1 MTNLN
6 DRGRKKKYVR
16 PSPQE
21 QATLVQLLDRIYGQ
35 IRALETAYQI
45 MGQEGDYRVRIE
57 YYHDAVRAV
66 TAGQDNGLTKHSRL
80 SAERLAYDVAMLR
93 HIQAKPMTAGRGQQH
108 FSASTAVA
116 VPGQSGSAPEPT
128 REERS
133 ELKQRYKDYTVLF
146 VALLAE
152 KADRNAQTRTE
163 DANVIVTDC
172 AMLKNLLA
180 KLQRGEIGKPEI
192 LAAVE
197 HLEHDE
203 LRKALRTLLNMG
215 KLRSEDVGQAMN
227 QTQQVGRAAD
237 EEIKKID
244 QAMLSFSTGQLA
256 VYEEAKDTVKS
267 LASQGMNIA
276 GKFVESAM
284 RQAQGQ
290 GRGRF

>member
-1 MTNLN
+1 MKPN
-6 DRGRKKKYVR
+6 
-16 PSPQE
+16 SQE
-21 QATLVQLLDRIYGQ
+21 QTTLIQLLDRIYGD
-35 IRALETAYQI
+35 IRAIESTYHI
-45 MGQEGDYRVRIE
+45 FGQEGDFRARIE

-66 TAGQDNGLTKHSRL
+66 GQAEDDGLSKHSRL

-108 FSASTAVA
+108 HATSTALTRAGQPSAVA
-116 VPGQSGSAPEPT
+116 EPS
-128 REERS
+128 REERQA
-133 ELKQRYKDYTVLF
+133 LKQRYKDYTVLF

-172 AMLKNLLA
+172 ATLKNLLA
-180 KLQRGEIGKPEI
+180 KLQRGEIA
-192 LAAVE
+192 LRDVMASVE

-203 LRKALRTLLNMG
+203 LRKALRTLLSMG
-215 KLRSEDVGQAMN
+215 KLNPKDVAQASGKL
-227 QTQQVGRAAD
+227 QDAQVAAD
-237 EEIKKID
+237 AEIKKID
-244 QAMLSFSTGQLA
+244 QAMHHFATAQLA
-256 VYEEAKDTVKS
+256 VFEEAKDTVKS

-276 GKFVESAM
+276 GKFVENAM

>member
-1 MTNLN
+1 V
-6 DRGRKKKYVR
+6 K

-21 QATLVQLLDRIYGQ
+21 QATLIQLLDRIYEQ
-35 IRALETAYQI
+35 IRGIEAAYLI
-45 MGQEGDYRVRIE
+45 FGQEGDYRPRIE
-57 YYHDAVRAV
+57 YYHDAIRALMS
-66 TAGQDNGLTKHSRL
+66 GEDRGLTKNSRL

-116 VPGQSGSAPEPT
+116 RPGETSAPPEPD
-128 REERS
+128 REERAL
-133 ELKQRYKDYTVLF
+133 LKQRYKDYTVLF

-152 KADRNAQTRTE
+152 KADRNAQTRIE
-163 DANVIVTDC
+163 EANVVVSDC
-172 AMLKNLLA
+172 AMLKNLLD
-180 KLQRGEIGKPEI
+180 KLRKGQIGLAEVQ
-192 LAAVE
+192 AAVE

-203 LRKALRTLLNMG
+203 LRKALRALLSMG
-215 KLRSEDVGQAMN
+215 RLKPEEIGQASGKV
-227 QTQQVGRAAD
+227 QEAGKAAD
-237 EEIKKID
+237 DEIKRID
-244 QAMLSFSTGQLA
+244 QAMMHFATAQLA

-276 GKFVESAM
+276 GKFVENAM

>member
-1 MTNLN
+1 M
-6 DRGRKKKYVR
+6 K

-21 QATLVQLLDRIYGQ
+21 QATLIQLLDRIYEQ
-35 IRALETAYQI
+35 IRGIEAAYLI
-45 MGQEGDYRVRIE
+45 FGQEGDYRPRIE
-57 YYHDAVRAV
+57 YYHDAIRALMS
-66 TAGQDNGLTKHSRL
+66 GEDRGLTKNSRL

-116 VPGQSGSAPEPT
+116 RPGETSAPPEPD
-128 REERS
+128 REERAL
-133 ELKQRYKDYTVLF
+133 LKQRYKDYTVLF

-152 KADRNAQTRTE
+152 KADRNAQTRIE
-163 DANVIVTDC
+163 EANVVVSDC
-172 AMLKNLLA
+172 AMLKNLLD
-180 KLQRGEIGKPEI
+180 KLRKGQIGLAEVQ
-192 LAAVE
+192 AAVE

-203 LRKALRTLLNMG
+203 LRKALRALLSMG
-215 KLRSEDVGQAMN
+215 RLKPEEIGQASGKV
-227 QTQQVGRAAD
+227 QEAGKAAD
-237 EEIKKID
+237 DEIKRID
-244 QAMLSFSTGQLA
+244 QAMMHFATAQLA

-276 GKFVESAM
+276 GKFVENAM